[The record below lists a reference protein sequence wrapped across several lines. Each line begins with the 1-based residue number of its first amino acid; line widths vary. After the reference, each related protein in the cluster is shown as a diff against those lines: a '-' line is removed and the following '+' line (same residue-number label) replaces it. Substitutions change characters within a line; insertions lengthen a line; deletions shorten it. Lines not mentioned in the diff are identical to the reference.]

1 MSWNKIWNNR
11 KIDKNNLYD
20 HNGYSFK
27 SNIEY
32 IKFIKEIT
40 SNIIIPN
47 NSKILDIGC
56 GNGSFTNEMLKMK
69 NIDNTNIF
77 GLDFCKENIKHAN
90 KNYNGTYILHDIANK
105 LPFENNY
112 FNVILCVSSLFY
124 LKNLDQLDNVIK
136 EIKRVSKKNCL
147 IFFGNCMDE
156 EKKDIANEIRKE
168 THHKESKH
176 LYINKKYFID
186 KFSNNYINII
196 DNNDLDLEFYNGRK
210 YKYNV
215 LINTIQKINIGVD
228 FHDTISY
235 YPKYFINKLLH
246 WHGERIIIT
255 GTPYSKNL
263 EIIKQL
269 NNVGLYKNIH
279 FDSIEYG
286 YEYDKEKMDYNHF
299 KMMKIHKLN
308 AIKKHNIEIY
318 FDDNPYYVD
327 YLRNKG
333 IIVFQTILSNKYI
346 NKFNKIDKYFCC
358 NLQENQFNYLSSY
371 ENKKRIYIPG
381 VFDLFHIGHL
391 KLLKKAKN
399 LCNSYLI
406 VGLQNDDSVY
416 RTKKKKPILNEKKR
430 KEFIEELSIADKIII
445 YSDTNQCNKLKKHKI
460 DIFVIGPEFGNCKE
474 HIETLEYCNNN
485 DIHIEK
491 IERTKDIS
499 TTDIINTIKNS

>member
-196 DNNDLDLEFYNGRK
+196 DNDDLDLEFYNGRK

-215 LINTIQKINIGVD
+215 YITKNNINVVDVDSLIYMEEVNIEKVLSLKESLKKTKILKNPITVDKNLKIVINGHHRLSALKMLGIKKVPIFHVNYNDVNLKYNKNSTYKNKSEILSLLKNNILPLEYKSCLHMYMNSNISDIESKKNINI
-228 FHDTISY
+228 
-235 YPKYFINKLLH
+235 NL
-246 WHGERIIIT
+246 
-255 GTPYSKNL
+255 KNL
-263 EIIKQL
+263 KTKVIT
-269 NNVGLYKNIH
+269 
-279 FDSIEYG
+279 F
-286 YEYDKEKMDYNHF
+286 
-299 KMMKIHKLN
+299 
-308 AIKKHNIEIY
+308 
-318 FDDNPYYVD
+318 
-327 YLRNKG
+327 
-333 IIVFQTILSNKYI
+333 
-346 NKFNKIDKYFCC
+346 
-358 NLQENQFNYLSSY
+358 
-371 ENKKRIYIPG
+371 G
-381 VFDLFHIGHL
+381 VFDLLHLGHINLIQKL
-391 KLLKKAKN
+391 KNYGNYVIIAVHKTEDVIKTKRNPINSLDIRIRSIKALKN
-399 LCNSYLI
+399 VDDVISYS
-406 VGLQNDDSVY
+406 DVY
-416 RTKKKKPILNEKKR
+416 ESIQEIDFYIWRRTK
-430 KEFIEELSIADKIII
+430 
-445 YSDTNQCNKLKKHKI
+445 Y
-460 DIFVIGPEFGNCKE
+460 
-474 HIETLEYCNNN
+474 
-485 DIHIEK
+485 
-491 IERTKDIS
+491 
-499 TTDIINTIKNS
+499 